1 MKNKNQSSAICSNV
15 PPNDLGLEQAVLG
28 YLISGKDFEKISFL
42 MEEMFYS
49 DKHRIIFH
57 EIIELLKDD
66 GSVDIVRLK
75 DNLKAKHKGKIL
87 PVYIVDLVGS
97 FVSETITP
105 RYATKIREKYY
116 LRKMLTECQKTES
129 DIYGGYDLVLV
140 RENISSITELSEES
154 SMLTDVGLEEKHKD
168 YELKLNDT
176 FARVEYMSKN
186 PPEFPTGIY
195 ELDEMTGGLGRGDV
209 LTIGGATSIGKTAL
223 AITISM
229 NLLKMGKKVGIFSLE
244 MGEEQLYMRMAQMET
259 AINLSPAKIY
269 GMQDDD
275 LEEVKLAMEKLKKY
289 DMMVWDNLDS
299 NTAIMK
305 LIESTKRDVIIID
318 YVQLIVA
325 TKEENRYREIG
336 RIVRILKQTAKRLN
350 IPVIILSQLKRG
362 AESRDELYVSDCYE
376 SGGIEQ
382 NSDGVW
388 LIDRPAVH
396 RGKGELSD
404 AKLYIG
410 KNRHGPIGKLKLYYV
425 VERLLFRGT

>member
-1 MKNKNQSSAICSNV
+1 MKNKNQNSVTCNNV

-42 MEEMFYS
+42 TEEMFYS

-57 EIIELLKDD
+57 EIIELLKED

-75 DNLKAKHKGKIL
+75 DNLKAKHKGKVL
-87 PVYIVDLVGS
+87 PVYLADLVNS
-97 FVSETITP
+97 FVSETMTP
-105 RYATKIREKYY
+105 RYATRIREKYY
-116 LRKMLTECQKTES
+116 IRKMLVECQKTES

-140 RENISSITELSEES
+140 REDVGNIIELSEES
-154 SMLTDVGLEEKHKD
+154 SMITDVGLEEKHED
-168 YELKLNDT
+168 YEKRLDDT
-176 FARVEYMSKN
+176 INRIEYMSKN
-186 PPEFPTGIY
+186 PPEFPIGIY
-195 ELDEMTGGLGRGDV
+195 ELDEMTGGLGRGDL
-209 LTIGGATSIGKTAL
+209 LTIGGCTSIGKTAF
-223 AITISM
+223 ANTITM
-229 NLLKMGKKVGIFSLE
+229 NLLKMGKKIGIFSLE

-259 AINLSPAKIY
+259 GINLSPAKIY
-269 GMQDDD
+269 GMQDD
-275 LEEVKLAMEKLKKY
+275 KLSIVRNAIEKLKKY

-376 SGGIEQ
+376 CLDGETEIVDCNTGKIFKLENLWIQ
-382 NSDGVW
+382 NKKINILSSD
-388 LIDRPAVH
+388 
-396 RGKGELSD
+396 
-404 AKLYIG
+404 LY
-410 KNRHGPIGKLKLYYV
+410 LKL
-425 VERLLFRGT
+425 